1 MRPSQIAALGDRLN
15 VATLQVEPHVRIVSG
30 APRPMKMG
38 TTASPW
44 RYDAAAAET
53 IRPDN
58 QRRTTI
64 LRYASWAA
72 VFPISLVV
80 RLPFDSGPFD
90 QSRDRRDGTLAAA
103 LTCPQRSK
111 RASHA
116 CRSYTA
122 F

>member
-1 MRPSQIAALGDRLN
+1 
-15 VATLQVEPHVRIVSG
+15 
-30 APRPMKMG
+30 MKMG
-38 TTASPW
+38 TIASPW
-44 RYDAAAAET
+44 RYDAVAAET

-90 QSRDRRDGTLAAA
+90 QSRDRRDG
-103 LTCPQRSK
+103 PQADTANFVVGPQFAIFLHE
-111 RASHA
+111 RAKSL
-116 CRSYTA
+116 
-122 F
+122 

>member
-1 MRPSQIAALGDRLN
+1 MHPAQLRHR
-15 VATLQVEPHVRIVSG
+15 VSG
-30 APRPMKMG
+30 APPPMKMSAA
-38 TTASPW
+38 ASPW

-80 RLPFDSGPFD
+80 RLPFDSGSFD
-90 QSRDRRDGTLAAA
+90 PSRGRRDG
-103 LTCPQRSK
+103 P
-111 RASHA
+111 
-116 CRSYTA
+116 
-122 F
+122 